1 MAENPPRIT
10 PPQGNPGR
18 TSLDEG
24 LYVFRV
30 VLLAGPALIMAWQ
43 AIRLAVPIIAAIP
56 LAYLVG
62 QSWCAWAYH
71 KGRSPKIIMVANYF
85 SILAALVPMAP
96 VGARCCLLRPRRL
109 FLTTCG
115 VRRFWCL

>member
-85 SILAALVPMAP
+85 KRTIRRQASGAMPSETAAALGFGSAMP
-96 VGARCCLLRPRRL
+96 VRAGI
-109 FLTTCG
+109 F
-115 VRRFWCL
+115 